1 MGAWA
6 LLLSLLMAT
15 ARAQVCSVNDTI
27 FEVAENT
34 NRPGPLAD
42 ISVPAGQQ
50 VTLGPSSTPDAFRI
64 QGTQLFLNVTPDYE
78 ENTMLEAHLEC
89 RSGDTVVTQLRV
101 FVFVLD
107 VNDNSPEFPFQVKV
121 ENVSEDTKVNTIV
134 IPATGLEAQDRDQDD
149 ILFYTLQEVTPG
161 TGSFFSLVGTNL
173 PALRLDRRLDF
184 DAQQRYDFLLLVRD
198 TREENAEP
206 SHTATATLIL
216 EVQPA
221 DLRPPWFL
229 PCAYSDHHVCINA
242 EYHGAVPT
250 GHQLPGPLVL
260 RPGPIYAVDG
270 DQGINQHILY
280 SIVRG
285 QEDGTFAIGADS
297 GNLTMTR
304 SVPSPKT
311 FTLVVK
317 GEQADRARYS
327 VTWVKIEARNA
338 TGSPPYFT
346 KSRYHGMVARGSGG
360 GVEVKDATAPS
371 LPLRVWAQ
379 DPDFPDLNSAIA
391 YRVTNNTD
399 FRMDGET
406 LLTASLL
413 AHEGVF
419 YAEVEANNTVSA
431 GTARTVVEIQVL
443 EWEEPSPPTG
453 PPETPTSPETG
464 RTSRP
469 PSGATS
475 EAPRPPG
482 PSQGPSATSSATPGP
497 SQGPS
502 ATSSATPGP
511 SQGPSATSSATP
523 GPSQGPSA
531 TSSATPGPSQGPS
544 AISSATP
551 GPSQG
556 PSATSSA
563 TPGPS
568 QGPHPSSSTIP
579 RPPASSTPGGPP
591 SVETST
597 FLPSAS
603 PSGGSTQTLKPGTSQ
618 PMPPGPS
625 RTPQTSGPAQ
635 TGGGST
641 AGTPGDGEPGVG
653 AAGDR
658 RFSVVD
664 MAALGGVLGT
674 LLLLALLAL
683 LILVHKHYGQRL
695 KCCSGKAVERQPLS
709 FDNEAFDAPQE
720 ANWAPAP
727 RSSPGL
733 MRAAP
738 EPAETP
744 EPALLEPPSTTTLR
758 PASESP
764 ELTRD
769 GGSPAAVRSI
779 LTKERRPEGGY
790 KAVWFG
796 EDIGA
801 EADVVVLNTPASDA
815 AGAIDSGSEASSD
828 EDAGAGP
835 HADDTPSTG
844 SSYI

>member
-15 ARAQVCSVNDTI
+15 ARAQVCSVSDTI
-27 FEVAENT
+27 FEVPENT
-34 NRPGPLAD
+34 NRTEPLAD
-42 ISVPAGQQ
+42 VSVPAGQQ
-50 VTLGPSSTPDAFRI
+50 VTLGPSSTPYAFRI

-89 RSGDTVVTQLRV
+89 RSGGTVVTQLRV

-107 VNDNSPEFPFQVKV
+107 VNDNPPEFPFKVKV
-121 ENVSEDTKVNTIV
+121 ENVSEDTKVSTIV
-134 IPATGLEAQDRDQDD
+134 IPATELEAQDRDQDD

-161 TGSFFSLVGTNL
+161 ASSFFSLVGTNL
-173 PALRLDRRLDF
+173 PSLRLDRRLDF
-184 DAQQRYDFLLLVRD
+184 DAQQSMNFLLLVRD
-198 TREENAEP
+198 SREENAEP
-206 SHTATATLIL
+206 SHTATASLIL

-260 RPGPIYAVDG
+260 RPGPIHAVDG

-285 QEDGTFAIGADS
+285 ECGPHPCFPLCPAPHP
-297 GNLTMTR
+297 TMTR

-338 TGSPPYFT
+338 AGSPPYFA
-346 KSRYHGMVARGSGG
+346 KSRYQGMVARGSGG
-360 GVEVKDATAPS
+360 GVEVKDATTPS

-379 DPDFPDLNSAIA
+379 DPDFPDLNSAIT

-406 LLTASLL
+406 LLTAALL
-413 AHEGVF
+413 ADEGVF
-419 YAEVEANNTVSA
+419 YAEVEANNTVTA
-431 GTARTVVEIQVL
+431 GTAHTVVEIQVL
-443 EWEEPSPPTG
+443 EWEEPTPPPD
-453 PPETPTSPETG
+453 PPETPTFPEAG
-464 RTSRP
+464 RTS
-469 PSGATS
+469 SFTS

-482 PSQGPSATSSATPGP
+482 PSQGPSTTSSATPEPSQGPSTTSSATPGP

-502 ATSSATPGP
+502 T
-511 SQGPSATSSATP
+511 
-523 GPSQGPSA
+523 
-531 TSSATPGPSQGPS
+531 
-544 AISSATP
+544 
-551 GPSQG
+551 
-556 PSATSSA
+556 TSSA

-568 QGPHPSSSTIP
+568 QGPHSPSSTIP

-641 AGTPGDGEPGVG
+641 AGTPGNGEPGVG

-664 MAALGGVLGT
+664 MAALGGVLGA

-683 LILVHKHYGQRL
+683 LILVHKHYGQWL

-733 MRAAP
+733 TRAAP
-738 EPAETP
+738 EPAEPP
-744 EPALLEPPSTTTLR
+744 EPALPEPPSATTLR
-758 PASESP
+758 LASESP
-764 ELTRD
+764 EVARD

-815 AGAIDSGSEASSD
+815 AGANDSGSEASSD

-844 SSYI
+844 SSYV

>member
-15 ARAQVCSVNDTI
+15 AQAQVCSVDDTI

-107 VNDNSPEFPFQVKV
+107 VNDNPPEFPFRAKV
-121 ENVSEDTKVNTIV
+121 ENVSEVSERGRGLDHGAQGYSQATHSLCFPQDAKVSTIV

-161 TGSFFSLVGTNL
+161 AGSFFSLVGTNL

-184 DAQQRYDFLLLVRD
+184 EAQQSMNFRLLVRD

-206 SHTATATLIL
+206 SHTATATLTL

-297 GNLTMTR
+297 GKLTMTR
-304 SVPSPKT
+304 GVPSPKT

-317 GEQADRARYS
+317 GEQADGARYS

-338 TGSPPYFT
+338 AGSPPYFT
-346 KSRYHGMVARGSGG
+346 KSRYHGMVARGSEG

-443 EWEEPSPPTG
+443 EWEEPSPPT
-453 PPETPTSPETG
+453 
-464 RTSRP
+464 
-469 PSGATS
+469 
-475 EAPRPPG
+475 
-482 PSQGPSATSSATPGP
+482 
-497 SQGPS
+497 
-502 ATSSATPGP
+502 
-511 SQGPSATSSATP
+511 
-523 GPSQGPSA
+523 
-531 TSSATPGPSQGPS
+531 
-544 AISSATP
+544 
-551 GPSQG
+551 
-556 PSATSSA
+556 
-563 TPGPS
+563 
-568 QGPHPSSSTIP
+568 
-579 RPPASSTPGGPP
+579 
-591 SVETST
+591 
-597 FLPSAS
+597 AS
-603 PSGGSTQTLKPGTSQ
+603 PSGGSTQTLKPGTSR

-653 AAGDR
+653 AAGDQ
-658 RFSVVD
+658 RFTVVD
-664 MAALGGVLGT
+664 MAALGGVLGA

-727 RSSPGL
+727 HSSPGL

-744 EPALLEPPSTTTLR
+744 EPAILEPPSTTTLR

-828 EDAGAGP
+828 EDADAGP

>member
-15 ARAQVCSVNDTI
+15 ARAQVCSVSDTI

-34 NRPGPLAD
+34 NRPEPLAD
-42 ISVPAGQQ
+42 ISVPAGQH

-89 RSGDTVVTQLRV
+89 RSGGTVVTQLRV

-107 VNDNSPEFPFQVKV
+107 INDNPPKFPFQVKV
-121 ENVSEDTKVNTIV
+121 EKVSEDTKVSTIV

-161 TGSFFSLVGTNL
+161 AGSFFSLVGTNL

-184 DAQQRYDFLLLVRD
+184 DAQQSIDFLLLVRD

-260 RPGPIYAVDG
+260 RPGPVHAVDG
-270 DQGINQHILY
+270 DQGISQHILY

-297 GNLTMTR
+297 GNLTMTK

-317 GEQADRARYS
+317 GEQADGARYS
-327 VTWVKIEARNA
+327 VTWVQIEARNA
-338 TGSPPYFT
+338 AGSPPYFA

-360 GVEVKDATAPS
+360 GVEVKDAAAPS

-379 DPDFPDLNSAIA
+379 DPDFPDLNSAIT

-413 AHEGVF
+413 ADEGVF
-419 YAEVEANNTVSA
+419 YAEVEANNTVTAS
-431 GTARTVVEIQVL
+431 TARTVVEVQVL
-443 EWEEPSPPTG
+443 EWEEPTPPTG
-453 PPETPTSPETG
+453 SPETPTSPETG

-469 PSGATS
+469 PSSTTS

-482 PSQGPSATSSATPGP
+482 PSQGPSTTSSGP
-497 SQGPS
+497 SQGPQ
-502 ATSSATPGP
+502 PP
-511 SQGPSATSSATP
+511 
-523 GPSQGPSA
+523 
-531 TSSATPGPSQGPS
+531 
-544 AISSATP
+544 
-551 GPSQG
+551 
-556 PSATSSA
+556 
-563 TPGPS
+563 
-568 QGPHPSSSTIP
+568 SSTIP

-603 PSGGSTQTLKPGTSQ
+603 TSGGSTQSLKPGTSQ
-618 PMPPGPS
+618 PMPSGPS

-641 AGTPGDGEPGVG
+641 AGTPGDGEPDVG

-664 MAALGGVLGT
+664 MAALGGVLGA

-683 LILVHKHYGQRL
+683 LILVHKHYGQQL
-695 KCCSGKAVERQPLS
+695 KCCSGKAVEQPLS

-727 RSSPGL
+727 YSSPGL

-738 EPAETP
+738 EPAEPP
-744 EPALLEPPSTTTLR
+744 EPALPEPPSTTTLR

-815 AGAIDSGSEASSD
+815 AGANDSGSEAGSD
-828 EDAGAGP
+828 EEAVAGP

-844 SSYI
+844 SSYV